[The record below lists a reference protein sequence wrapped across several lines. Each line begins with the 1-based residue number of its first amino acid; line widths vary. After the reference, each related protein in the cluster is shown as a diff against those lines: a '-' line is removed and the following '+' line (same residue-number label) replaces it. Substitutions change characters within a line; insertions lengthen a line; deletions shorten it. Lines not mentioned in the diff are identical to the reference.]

1 MARKLCTVNMQAGD
15 SIDNLDK
22 SVTGRGYRGAVIVHP
37 NPTWVGRSSGWAIF
51 NQGGEALAVADT
63 SREADEWVTA
73 RLASGLGLV
82 RSASRL
88 APE

>member
-1 MARKLCTVNMQAGD
+1 MARKLCTVNMKAGD

-22 SVTGRGYRGAVIVHP
+22 LVTGRAYRGAMIVHP
-37 NPTWVGRSSGWAIF
+37 NPTWLGQSSGWAIF
-51 NQGGEALAVADT
+51 NQEGEALAVSDT
-63 SREADEWVTA
+63 SREADEWVAA
-73 RLASGLGLV
+73 RLASGLGLA